1 MLCGARISPVAD
13 GLWPMVDVCRQ
24 DTPVA
29 SVKRGEDGDVQ
40 KEYNRQREHLERNV
54 EALKGSIDK
63 VPCCVVSCLE
73 PVHVIRFFVQQCPV
87 ALH

>member
-1 MLCGARISPVAD
+1 
-13 GLWPMVDVCRQ
+13 MVDVYRQ

-63 VPCCVVSCLE
+63 VSYTVSCLAMPRPSNAMRCLVKE
-73 PVHVIRFFVQQCPV
+73 YSL
-87 ALH
+87 ALP